1 VSLRE
6 AAFLANLGC
15 NPPSYVVGGTD
26 PSAIG
31 RLVGEAER
39 WTGKAIEVQ
48 QVYQGRPRLFTIK
61 SKNGSQLIV
70 FHFGYVNITLIL
82 RNILAGAVLS
92 GDISGVGPPTK
103 QLCYRLLADDA
114 VVDGNIERAIHL
126 FCAAKTEFPLSPFNP
141 GTFLDFAA
149 APLQEASL
157 CPWMF
162 GLAHEFGHHAHA
174 GFKAA
179 LMPYLPTI
187 ATICAKKL
195 ANTYAG
201 GSDPQ
206 QEIADCLVRDTNFDL
221 IAEEHIADTC
231 AALITWNACNEL
243 MIERVKRTASP
254 EIFALEVLLAHAVL
268 MTSVHMRQAQQQ
280 QNLLEISF
288 GLGLRELLIRFSL
301 IDGMGPLKD
310 VMEKSGQHLPSFSTP
325 GVQELGSRLLTAAT
339 GTCEAARHAREEIEP
354 LVRQMPVDQR
364 VDQFVHWR
372 SQLATPAERDTVDL
386 DTYHFVR
393 LAKQLGR
400 FSPEV
405 GKLWDVS
412 TRGRPSPIIEVDNI
426 QYRDL
431 SPEEA
436 DRLFETAYER
446 SLPIKILPPP
456 TNT

>member
-1 VSLRE
+1 MGLRE
-6 AAFLANLGC
+6 AAFQANLGC
-15 NPPSYVVGGTD
+15 IPPSYVVGGTD
-26 PSAIG
+26 PSVIG

-39 WTGKAIEVQ
+39 WTEKAIEVQ

-82 RNILAGAVLS
+82 RNILASAMLS
-92 GDISGVGPPTK
+92 GDTSGVGPPTK

-126 FCAAKTEFPLSPFNP
+126 FCAAKTQFPLSPYNP
-141 GTFLDFAA
+141 GIFLDLAA
-149 APLQEASL
+149 APLEEASL

-162 GLAHEFGHHAHA
+162 GLAHEFGHHTHA

-179 LMPYLPTI
+179 LTPYLPTI

-201 GSDPQ
+201 GSDK
-206 QEIADCLVRDTNFDL
+206 EIADRLVKDTNFDL
-221 IAEEHIADTC
+221 IAEEHIADIC

-243 MIERVKRTASP
+243 MIERVKRRASP

-268 MTSVHMRQAQQQ
+268 MTSVHMRQVQRQQS
-280 QNLLEISF
+280 LIEISF

-310 VMEKSGQHLPSFSTP
+310 VMEKSGQPLPLFNTP
-325 GVQELGSRLLTAAT
+325 GVQEFGSRLLTAAV
-339 GTCEAARHAREEIEP
+339 GTSEAARHAREEIEP
-354 LVRQMPVDQR
+354 LVQQMPVAQR
-364 VDQFVHWR
+364 VNQFMHWR
-372 SQLATPAERDTVDL
+372 SQFATAEERDTVDL
-386 DTYHFVR
+386 DTYHFAR
-393 LAKQLGR
+393 MAKQLGPP
-400 FSPEV
+400 SPEV
-405 GKLWDVS
+405 GKLWDVA
-412 TRGRPSPIIEVDNI
+412 TRGRPSPIIEVDNV
-426 QYRDL
+426 QYPDL

-446 SLPIKILPPP
+446 SLPVRILPPP
-456 TNT
+456 RSG